1 MENGSSELTL
11 RLEILHP
18 NYLVDLLLAEK
29 EQLIVEGSNSSDGC
43 TAPIPQHA
51 DDKNLRDSS
60 VDQPRSQISKQ
71 IEKNRINK
79 SKKPDKLRFILE
91 EMLHFERRLLESL
104 RILTEINSTICDKN
118 SGKDSTV
125 LREIFKD
132 IPSLYQLHQHLSS
145 GLDSLRATSS
155 PDILPSVFI
164 SSKEIPYLNIYKSF
178 MCRYATNY
186 PKLTNLVLKDK
197 EFRNMCTRCIISSK
211 YEEQRIQDVCGMYLG
226 VHSSVTRFKLL
237 ISKIEEALAEDDVR
251 IRDVRKALKVLD
263 ELLANSEGEI
273 VRQDQILDA
282 HAAFSKIDGRQTEFR
297 HIPPLL
303 KEGPCKKIPRRS
315 SQKRILDRHLFLF
328 SDYLVITMPVNHL
341 GRYQVKSEVML
352 NGMKLLEIAEDDD
365 IGIPF
370 CFRIKAKELCVELA
384 FGNEAEKT
392 EWWNQLQAA
401 INQELRQLNSVPSS
415 INATD
420 QNLEPV
426 SGSSAIE
433 WVKDEQSTMCAEC
446 SAEFTVFNRRHHCR
460 ACGKVFCGTCSDYR
474 APIAFQGNKERVCVI
489 DYYLIN
495 SHLKPPTPEI
505 VESILQRMQQEPSTT
520 EAGHLLWCRYTNGMW
535 DLKPFSRAT
544 KASSQCIFVT
554 LKPRS
559 TDISGVDNRSSGA
572 LRDDSPNGG
581 TQQSDNVS
589 TSHTTN
595 SSDSVTDTLG
605 VPASDASSLKPL
617 QSKRIVP
624 PHYTA
629 CLSRVFCALGK
640 DTLLSVYA
648 ARADRRAKDQLPLI
662 GTRLFYMDYVHANAE
677 RKRLTSSATLPR
689 FFSLR
694 CLLNSP
700 NSLSSDDSVS
710 STPSQKANKAHVTQ
724 NPSKLANPIYRNH
737 KPPPLTPKPNKSVI
751 EAALKQPGICS
762 KEQKEEQLSTLKHSQ
777 TLPTLLHVSSFRW
790 TKPGYHTGELNVSEN
805 PHLTQNELAK
815 QIASV
820 SPTVFALLRNRL
832 GFILLPMNTDCL
844 AYYFEA
850 PSIEIRT
857 RWINSIRRT
866 CVSYL
871 ER

>member
-1 MENGSSELTL
+1 M
-11 RLEILHP
+11 
-18 NYLVDLLLAEK
+18 
-29 EQLIVEGSNSSDGC
+29 
-43 TAPIPQHA
+43 
-51 DDKNLRDSS
+51 
-60 VDQPRSQISKQ
+60 
-71 IEKNRINK
+71 
-79 SKKPDKLRFILE
+79 
-91 EMLHFERRLLESL
+91 
-104 RILTEINSTICDKN
+104 
-118 SGKDSTV
+118 
-125 LREIFKD
+125 
-132 IPSLYQLHQHLSS
+132 
-145 GLDSLRATSS
+145 
-155 PDILPSVFI
+155 
-164 SSKEIPYLNIYKSF
+164 
-178 MCRYATNY
+178 
-186 PKLTNLVLKDK
+186 
-197 EFRNMCTRCIISSK
+197 
-211 YEEQRIQDVCGMYLG
+211 
-226 VHSSVTRFKLL
+226 
-237 ISKIEEALAEDDVR
+237 
-251 IRDVRKALKVLD
+251 
-263 ELLANSEGEI
+263 
-273 VRQDQILDA
+273 
-282 HAAFSKIDGRQTEFR
+282 EFR

-401 INQELRQLNSVPSS
+401 INQELRQLNSVPPL

-535 DLKPFSRAT
+535 DLKPFSRST
-544 KASSQCIFVT
+544 KATSQCIFVT

-559 TDISGVDNRSSGA
+559 TDISGVDNLSSGA
-572 LRDDSPNGG
+572 LRDDLPNDD

-589 TSHTTN
+589 TPYTTN
-595 SSDSVTDTLG
+595 SSNSVTDTLG

-617 QSKRIVP
+617 QSKRVAS
-624 PHYTA
+624 PHHTA

-662 GTRLFYMDYVHANAE
+662 GTRLFYMDYVHADAE
-677 RKRLTSSATLPR
+677 RKRLASSATLPR

-710 STPSQKANKAHVTQ
+710 STPSRKIDKAHDTE
-724 NPSKLANPIYRNH
+724 NPSKVANPIYRNH

-751 EAALKQPGICS
+751 EAALKQPRICS
-762 KEQKEEQLSTLKHSQ
+762 NEQKGDKLSTLKHSQ

-790 TKPGYHTGELNVSEN
+790 TKSSYHTGESKFSEN

-844 AYYFEA
+844 AHYFEA

>member
-1 MENGSSELTL
+1 MIIVIDVS
-11 RLEILHP
+11 
-18 NYLVDLLLAEK
+18 LA
-29 EQLIVEGSNSSDGC
+29 
-43 TAPIPQHA
+43 APISVLQLPSHHHA
-51 DDKNLRDSS
+51 
-60 VDQPRSQISKQ
+60 SK
-71 IEKNRINK
+71 
-79 SKKPDKLRFILE
+79 
-91 EMLHFERRLLESL
+91 SL
-104 RILTEINSTICDKN
+104 GSL
-118 SGKDSTV
+118 SGKIRS
-125 LREIFKD
+125 
-132 IPSLYQLHQHLSS
+132 H
-145 GLDSLRATSS
+145 
-155 PDILPSVFI
+155 
-164 SSKEIPYLNIYKSF
+164 
-178 MCRYATNY
+178 
-186 PKLTNLVLKDK
+186 
-197 EFRNMCTRCIISSK
+197 
-211 YEEQRIQDVCGMYLG
+211 
-226 VHSSVTRFKLL
+226 
-237 ISKIEEALAEDDVR
+237 AEWN
-251 IRDVRKALKVLD
+251 
-263 ELLANSEGEI
+263 EEI
-273 VRQDQILDA
+273 V
-282 HAAFSKIDGRQTEFR
+282 
-297 HIPPLL
+297 
-303 KEGPCKKIPRRS
+303 
-315 SQKRILDRHLFLF
+315 
-328 SDYLVITMPVNHL
+328 
-341 GRYQVKSEVML
+341 
-352 NGMKLLEIAEDDD
+352 EDDD

-401 INQELRQLNSVPSS
+401 INQELRQLNSVFPSV
-415 INATD
+415 NATD

-520 EAGHLLWCRYTNGMW
+520 ETGHLLWCRYTNGMW

-544 KASSQCIFVT
+544 KASSQCVFVT

-559 TDISGVDNRSSGA
+559 TDIGGVDNLSLAA
-572 LRDDSPNGG
+572 LRDDLQNDDI
-581 TQQSDNVS
+581 QQTDNAS
-589 TSHTTN
+589 TPYRTN
-595 SSDSVTDTLG
+595 SSNSVTDTLG

-617 QSKRIVP
+617 QSKRVVS
-624 PHYTA
+624 PHHTA
-629 CLSRVFCALGK
+629 CLSRVFCSLGK

-662 GTRLFYMDYVHANAE
+662 GTRLFYMDYVHADAE
-677 RKRLTSSATLPR
+677 RKRLASSATLPR

-700 NSLSSDDSVS
+700 NSLSSDDSAL
-710 STPSQKANKAHVTQ
+710 STPSRKMNKAHDTEY
-724 NPSKLANPIYRNH
+724 PSKIANPLYRNH

-762 KEQKEEQLSTLKHSQ
+762 NEQKGEQLSTLKHSQ
-777 TLPTLLHVSSFRW
+777 TLPTLLHVSTFRW
-790 TKPGYHTGELNVSEN
+790 TKPSYHTRESKFSEN

-844 AYYFEA
+844 AHYFEA

-857 RWINSIRRT
+857 RYAEASPASEHENLHVELLQQLHLCVKSNKIN
-866 CVSYL
+866 
-871 ER
+871 